1 MHKRNYYAKI
11 ALQKNS
17 KNKLNIGWCQSDC
30 WLLNFML
37 LLFLLLLSCLV
48 VVAVTSIKN
57 QWFRCRFFVVCSFTL
72 RTNTSD
78 QKQSAEPLTAVSV
91 RSIIWGGGDCRGQT
105 TLYQLTVIIL
115 LLLFKSVRF
124 CWTMSTTQT
133 FALLLAARSLVVV
146 VWSSEWVFGE
156 WVSVCVDEE
165 VLCFYFNYNARYFRI
180 SQTVFD
186 TYSWRAVH

>member
-17 KNKLNIGWCQSDC
+17 KNTLNIGWCQSDC
-30 WLLNFML
+30 WLLNCML
-37 LLFLLLLSCLV
+37 LLFLLLLSCCCRYFNQKSVILLSILRCVFVHIENKHIRPKTECRAINCCECKKHYLV
-48 VVAVTSIKN
+48 GG
-57 QWFRCRFFVVCSFTL
+57 VC
-72 RTNTSD
+72 
-78 QKQSAEPLTAVSV
+78 
-91 RSIIWGGGDCRGQT
+91 CRGQT

-146 VWSSEWVFGE
+146 VVWSSEWVFGE
-156 WVSVCVDEE
+156 WVCVCRWGGA
-165 VLCFYFNYNARYFRI
+165 LLLF
-180 SQTVFD
+180 
-186 TYSWRAVH
+186 

>member
-1 MHKRNYYAKI
+1 MSVWLLVAKI
-11 ALQKNS
+11 A
-17 KNKLNIGWCQSDC
+17 CCYCFCCC
-30 WLLNFML
+30 W
-37 LLFLLLLSCLV
+37 V

-57 QWFRCRFFVVCSFTL
+57 QWFCCRFFVVCSFTL

-91 RSIIWGGGDCRGQT
+91 RSIIWWGGDCRGQT

-156 WVSVCVDEE
+156 WVCVCVDEE